1 MIKMKIEKNKPL
13 PGNTKLDYT
22 ECCAKLILDE
32 LFPDRYSNLIIDDKP
47 DIQGTNVGIEV
58 TIANDVRM
66 QEAMSNWVKAN
77 NCQDEKQRDHCIER
91 MAQLGV
97 EYTGGV
103 QAWPD
108 FGNTFDLTRKAVESK
123 IKKLKKGNYKSFD
136 RYELFIFTDTW
147 YYENIVE
154 DAKKYLFDDRISE
167 NYKTVFVLSQET
179 ELHIFDTDT
188 RSYQNIRIDSSEQSD
203 RNIRARQM
211 VEEAE
216 ENC

>member
-1 MIKMKIEKNKPL
+1 
-13 PGNTKLDYT
+13 
-22 ECCAKLILDE
+22 
-32 LFPDRYSNLIIDDKP
+32 
-47 DIQGTNVGIEV
+47 
-58 TIANDVRM
+58 
-66 QEAMSNWVKAN
+66 
-77 NCQDEKQRDHCIER
+77 

-97 EYTGGV
+97 DYTGGV
-103 QAWPD
+103 QVWPD

-167 NYKTVFVLSQET
+167 HYKTVFVLSQGT
-179 ELHIFDTDT
+179 ELHVFETDIK
-188 RSYQNIRIDSSEQSD
+188 SYRKIKIDSSEQFD